1 MPEEKYMRRAIE
13 LAKKGSGHVNP
24 NPLVGA
30 VIVKDGEIIGEG
42 YHECY
47 GQLHAERNAIA
58 NARKRG
64 NNIEGSTIYV
74 TLEPCC
80 HYGKTPP
87 CTEAIIEEKIARV
100 VVGSDDPNPLVSG
113 KGFKLLREK
122 GIEVIP
128 HFLKEECDAMNHVF
142 FHYISTGT
150 PYVAM
155 KYAMTMDGKIACYT
169 GDSKWVTGE
178 ESRAH
183 VQTLRNHYKGIM
195 AGIGTVLADDP
206 MLSCRIE
213 GGRDPVRIIAD
224 SHLRIPMDSQLVRT
238 AKQQP
243 LIVACLPDADE
254 TKAVQLEEK
263 GVEVL
268 RIPGIAVND
277 FSGSS
282 SDSVLKYKDRLLAD
296 NLADNNISREVDS
309 DIIEEK
315 QKEVISLP
323 VLMKELGSRKIDG
336 ILLEGGGQLNESAL
350 QAGIVQRVYCY
361 IAPKIFGGAQAKTPV
376 EGQGLA
382 KAADAW
388 HFKRKLIERQVVCLQ
403 ELLRKLEKSRA
414 SKKVRIPLSLQLRQ
428 ILF

>member
-30 VIVKDGEIIGEG
+30 VIVRDGEIIGEG

-58 NARKRG
+58 NAKKRG
-64 NNIEGSTIYV
+64 NSLEGSTIYV

-113 KGFKLLREK
+113 KGFQMLREK

-142 FHYISTGT
+142 FHYIRTGT

-206 MLSCRIE
+206 MLNCRIE
-213 GGRDPVRIIAD
+213 GGRDPIRIIAD
-224 SHLRIPMDSQLVRT
+224 SHWRIPIDYQLVRT
-238 AKQQP
+238 AGQQP

-254 TKAVQLEEK
+254 EKAAQLQEK

-268 RIPGIAVND
+268 RIPGVTT
-277 FSGSS
+277 
-282 SDSVLKYKDRLLAD
+282 AD
-296 NLADNNISREVDS
+296 IT
-309 DIIEEK
+309 EE

-323 VLMKELGSRKIDG
+323 VLMKELGARKIDG

-350 QAGIVQRVYCY
+350 QAGIVDRIYCY

-376 EGQGLA
+376 EGQGLTR
-382 KAADAW
+382 AADAW
-388 HFKRKLIERQVVCLQ
+388 QFNRIGMQEFGQDILLEYEKAQ
-403 ELLRKLEKSRA
+403 EL
-414 SKKVRIPLSLQLRQ
+414 Q
-428 ILF
+428 

>member
-30 VIVKDGEIIGEG
+30 VIVRDGEIIGEG

-58 NARKRG
+58 NAKKRG
-64 NNIEGSTIYV
+64 NSLEGSTIYV

-113 KGFKLLREK
+113 KGFQMLREK

-142 FHYISTGT
+142 FHYIRTGT

-206 MLSCRIE
+206 MLNCRIE
-213 GGRDPVRIIAD
+213 GGRDPIRIIAD

-238 AKQQP
+238 AGQQP
-243 LIVACLPDADE
+243 LIVACLPDANE
-254 TKAVQLEEK
+254 EKAARLQEK

-268 RIPGIAVND
+268 RIPGVTT
-277 FSGSS
+277 
-282 SDSVLKYKDRLLAD
+282 AD
-296 NLADNNISREVDS
+296 IT
-309 DIIEEK
+309 EE

-323 VLMKELGSRKIDG
+323 VLMKELGARKIDG

-350 QAGIVQRVYCY
+350 QAGIVDRIYCY

-376 EGQGLA
+376 EGQGLTR
-382 KAADAW
+382 AADAW
-388 HFKRKLIERQVVCLQ
+388 QFNRIGMQEFGQDILLEYEKAQ
-403 ELLRKLEKSRA
+403 EL
-414 SKKVRIPLSLQLRQ
+414 Q
-428 ILF
+428 

>member
-30 VIVKDGEIIGEG
+30 VIVRDGEIIGEG

-58 NARKRG
+58 NAKKRG
-64 NNIEGSTIYV
+64 NSLEGSTIYV

-87 CTEAIIEEKIARV
+87 CTEAIIEEKIAKV

-113 KGFKLLREK
+113 KGFQMLREK

-128 HFLKEECDAMNHVF
+128 HFLKEECEAINHVF
-142 FHYISTGT
+142 FHYIRTGT

-178 ESRAH
+178 KSRAH

-206 MLSCRIE
+206 MLNCRIE
-213 GGRDPVRIIAD
+213 GGRDPIRIIAD

-238 AKQQP
+238 AGQQP

-254 TKAVQLEEK
+254 EKAAQLQEK

-268 RIPGIAVND
+268 RIPGVTT
-277 FSGSS
+277 
-282 SDSVLKYKDRLLAD
+282 AD
-296 NLADNNISREVDS
+296 IT
-309 DIIEEK
+309 EE

-323 VLMKELGSRKIDG
+323 VLMKELGARKIDG

-350 QAGIVQRVYCY
+350 QAGIVDRIYCY

-376 EGQGLA
+376 EGQGLTR
-382 KAADAW
+382 AADAW
-388 HFKRKLIERQVVCLQ
+388 QFNRIGMQEFGQDILLEYEKAQ
-403 ELLRKLEKSRA
+403 EL
-414 SKKVRIPLSLQLRQ
+414 Q
-428 ILF
+428 

>member
-1 MPEEKYMRRAIE
+1 MPEEKYMRRAIK

-30 VIVKDGEIIGEG
+30 VIVRDGEIIGEG

-58 NARKRG
+58 NAKKRG
-64 NNIEGSTIYV
+64 NSLEGSTIYV

-87 CTEAIIEEKIARV
+87 CTEAIIEEKIERV

-113 KGFKLLREK
+113 KGFQMLREK

-142 FHYISTGT
+142 FHYIRTGT

-206 MLSCRIE
+206 MLNCRIE
-213 GGRDPVRIIAD
+213 GGRDPIRIIAD

-238 AKQQP
+238 AGQQP

-254 TKAVQLEEK
+254 EKAAQLQEK

-268 RIPGIAVND
+268 RIPGVTT
-277 FSGSS
+277 
-282 SDSVLKYKDRLLAD
+282 AD
-296 NLADNNISREVDS
+296 IT
-309 DIIEEK
+309 EE

-323 VLMKELGSRKIDG
+323 VLMKELGARKIDG

-350 QAGIVQRVYCY
+350 QAGIVDRIYCY

-376 EGQGLA
+376 EGQGLTR
-382 KAADAW
+382 AADAW
-388 HFKRKLIERQVVCLQ
+388 QFNRIGMQ
-403 ELLRKLEKSRA
+403 EFGQDILLEYEKA
-414 SKKVRIPLSLQLRQ
+414 QEVQ
-428 ILF
+428 

>member
-30 VIVKDGEIIGEG
+30 VIVRDGKIIGEG

-58 NARKRG
+58 NAKKRG
-64 NNIEGSTIYV
+64 NSLEGSTIYV

-87 CTEAIIEEKIARV
+87 CTEAIIEEKIAKV
-100 VVGSDDPNPLVSG
+100 VIGSDDPNPLVSG
-113 KGFKLLREK
+113 KGFQMLREK

-128 HFLKEECDAMNHVF
+128 HFLKEECDAINHVF
-142 FHYISTGT
+142 FHYIRTGT

-206 MLSCRIE
+206 MFNCRIE
-213 GGRDPVRIIAD
+213 GGRDPIRIIAD

-238 AKQQP
+238 AGQQP

-254 TKAVQLEEK
+254 EKAAQLQEK

-268 RIPGIAVND
+268 RIPGVTT
-277 FSGSS
+277 
-282 SDSVLKYKDRLLAD
+282 AD
-296 NLADNNISREVDS
+296 IT
-309 DIIEEK
+309 EE

-323 VLMKELGSRKIDG
+323 VLMKELGARKIDG

-350 QAGIVQRVYCY
+350 QAGIVDRIYCY

-376 EGQGLA
+376 EGQGLTR
-382 KAADAW
+382 AADAW
-388 HFKRKLIERQVVCLQ
+388 QFKRIGMQEFGQDILLEYEKLQ
-403 ELLRKLEKSRA
+403 EL
-414 SKKVRIPLSLQLRQ
+414 Q
-428 ILF
+428 

>member
-30 VIVKDGEIIGEG
+30 VIVRDGEIIGEG

-58 NARKRG
+58 NAKKRG
-64 NNIEGSTIYV
+64 NSLEGSTIYV

-113 KGFKLLREK
+113 KGFQMLREK

-142 FHYISTGT
+142 FHYIRTGT

-206 MLSCRIE
+206 MLNCRIE
-213 GGRDPVRIIAD
+213 GGRDPIRIITD

-238 AKQQP
+238 AGQQP

-254 TKAVQLEEK
+254 EKAAQLQEK

-268 RIPGIAVND
+268 RIPGVTT
-277 FSGSS
+277 
-282 SDSVLKYKDRLLAD
+282 AD
-296 NLADNNISREVDS
+296 IT
-309 DIIEEK
+309 EE

-323 VLMKELGSRKIDG
+323 VLMKELGARKIDG

-350 QAGIVQRVYCY
+350 QAGIVDRIYCY

-376 EGQGLA
+376 EGQGLTR
-382 KAADAW
+382 AADAW
-388 HFKRKLIERQVVCLQ
+388 QFNRIGMQEFGQDSLLEYEKAQ
-403 ELLRKLEKSRA
+403 EL
-414 SKKVRIPLSLQLRQ
+414 Q
-428 ILF
+428 

>member
-24 NPLVGA
+24 NPLVRA
-30 VIVKDGEIIGEG
+30 VIVRDGEIIGEG

-58 NARKRG
+58 NAKKRG
-64 NNIEGSTIYV
+64 NSLEGSTIYV

-113 KGFKLLREK
+113 KGFQMLREK

-128 HFLKEECDAMNHVF
+128 HFLKEECGAMNHVF
-142 FHYISTGT
+142 FHYIRTGT

-206 MLSCRIE
+206 MLNCRIE
-213 GGRDPVRIIAD
+213 GGRDPIRIIAD

-238 AKQQP
+238 AGQQP

-254 TKAVQLEEK
+254 EKAAQLQEK

-268 RIPGIAVND
+268 RIPGVTT
-277 FSGSS
+277 
-282 SDSVLKYKDRLLAD
+282 AD
-296 NLADNNISREVDS
+296 IT
-309 DIIEEK
+309 EE

-323 VLMKELGSRKIDG
+323 VLMKELGARKIDG

-350 QAGIVQRVYCY
+350 QAGIVDRIYCY

-376 EGQGLA
+376 EGQGLTR
-382 KAADAW
+382 AADAW
-388 HFKRKLIERQVVCLQ
+388 QFNRIGMQEFGQDILLEYEKAQ
-403 ELLRKLEKSRA
+403 EL
-414 SKKVRIPLSLQLRQ
+414 Q
-428 ILF
+428 

>member
-30 VIVKDGEIIGEG
+30 VIVRDGEIIGEG

-58 NARKRG
+58 NAKKRG
-64 NNIEGSTIYV
+64 NSLEGSTIYV

-100 VVGSDDPNPLVSG
+100 VVGSDDPNPLVFG
-113 KGFKLLREK
+113 KVFQMLREK

-142 FHYISTGT
+142 FHYIRTGT

-206 MLSCRIE
+206 MLNCRIE
-213 GGRDPVRIIAD
+213 GGRDPIRIIAD
-224 SHLRIPMDSQLVRT
+224 SHLRIPIDSQLVRT
-238 AKQQP
+238 AGQQP

-254 TKAVQLEEK
+254 EKAAQLQEK

-268 RIPGIAVND
+268 RIPGVTT
-277 FSGSS
+277 
-282 SDSVLKYKDRLLAD
+282 AD
-296 NLADNNISREVDS
+296 IT
-309 DIIEEK
+309 EE

-323 VLMKELGSRKIDG
+323 VLMKELGARKIDG

-350 QAGIVQRVYCY
+350 QAGIVDRIYCY

-376 EGQGLA
+376 EGQGLTR
-382 KAADAW
+382 AADAW
-388 HFKRKLIERQVVCLQ
+388 QFNRIGMQEFGQDILLEYEKAQ
-403 ELLRKLEKSRA
+403 EL
-414 SKKVRIPLSLQLRQ
+414 Q
-428 ILF
+428 

>member
-1 MPEEKYMRRAIE
+1 MPEEKYMRRAIK

-30 VIVKDGEIIGEG
+30 VIVRDGEIIGEG

-58 NARKRG
+58 NAKKRG
-64 NNIEGSTIYV
+64 NSLEGSTIYV

-113 KGFKLLREK
+113 KGFQMLREK

-142 FHYISTGT
+142 FHYIRTGT

-206 MLSCRIE
+206 MLNCRIE
-213 GGRDPVRIIAD
+213 GGRDPIRIIAD
-224 SHLRIPMDSQLVRT
+224 SYLRIPMDSQLVRT
-238 AKQQP
+238 AGQQP

-254 TKAVQLEEK
+254 EKAAQLQEK
-263 GVEVL
+263 GGEVL
-268 RIPGIAVND
+268 RIPGVTT
-277 FSGSS
+277 
-282 SDSVLKYKDRLLAD
+282 AD
-296 NLADNNISREVDS
+296 IT
-309 DIIEEK
+309 EE

-323 VLMKELGSRKIDG
+323 VLMKELGARKIDG

-350 QAGIVQRVYCY
+350 QAGIVDRIYCY

-376 EGQGLA
+376 EGQGLTR
-382 KAADAW
+382 AADAW
-388 HFKRKLIERQVVCLQ
+388 QFNRIGMQEFGQDILLEYEKAQ
-403 ELLRKLEKSRA
+403 EL
-414 SKKVRIPLSLQLRQ
+414 Q
-428 ILF
+428 

>member
-30 VIVKDGEIIGEG
+30 VIVRDGEIIGAG

-58 NARKRG
+58 NAKKRG
-64 NNIEGSTIYV
+64 NSLEGSTIYV

-113 KGFKLLREK
+113 KGFQMLREK

-142 FHYISTGT
+142 FHYIRTGT

-206 MLSCRIE
+206 MLNCRIE
-213 GGRDPVRIIAD
+213 GGRDPIRIIAD
-224 SHLRIPMDSQLVRT
+224 SHLRIPIDSQLVRT
-238 AKQQP
+238 AGQQP

-254 TKAVQLEEK
+254 EKAAQLQEK

-268 RIPGIAVND
+268 RIPGVTT
-277 FSGSS
+277 
-282 SDSVLKYKDRLLAD
+282 AD
-296 NLADNNISREVDS
+296 IT
-309 DIIEEK
+309 EE

-323 VLMKELGSRKIDG
+323 VLMKELGARKIDG

-350 QAGIVQRVYCY
+350 QAGIVDRIYCY

-376 EGQGLA
+376 EGQGLTR
-382 KAADAW
+382 AADAW
-388 HFKRKLIERQVVCLQ
+388 QFNRIGMQEFGQDILLEYEKAQ
-403 ELLRKLEKSRA
+403 EL
-414 SKKVRIPLSLQLRQ
+414 Q
-428 ILF
+428 

>member
-30 VIVKDGEIIGEG
+30 VIVRDGEIIGEG

-58 NARKRG
+58 NAKKRG
-64 NNIEGSTIYV
+64 NSLEGSTIYV

-113 KGFKLLREK
+113 KGFQMLREK
-122 GIEVIP
+122 GIEVIS

-142 FHYISTGT
+142 FHYIRTGT

-206 MLSCRIE
+206 MLNCRIE
-213 GGRDPVRIIAD
+213 GGRDPIRIIAD

-238 AKQQP
+238 AGQQP

-254 TKAVQLEEK
+254 EKAAQLQEK

-268 RIPGIAVND
+268 RIPGVTT
-277 FSGSS
+277 
-282 SDSVLKYKDRLLAD
+282 AD
-296 NLADNNISREVDS
+296 IT
-309 DIIEEK
+309 EE

-323 VLMKELGSRKIDG
+323 VLMKELGARKIDG

-350 QAGIVQRVYCY
+350 QAGIVDRIYCY

-376 EGQGLA
+376 EGQGLTR
-382 KAADAW
+382 AADAW
-388 HFKRKLIERQVVCLQ
+388 QFNRIGMQEFGQDILLEYEKAQ
-403 ELLRKLEKSRA
+403 EL
-414 SKKVRIPLSLQLRQ
+414 Q
-428 ILF
+428 

>member
-30 VIVKDGEIIGEG
+30 VIVRDGEIIGEG

-58 NARKRG
+58 NAKKRG
-64 NNIEGSTIYV
+64 NSLEGSTIYV

-113 KGFKLLREK
+113 KGFQMLREK
-122 GIEVIP
+122 GIEVFP

-142 FHYISTGT
+142 FHYIRTGT

-206 MLSCRIE
+206 MLNCRIE
-213 GGRDPVRIIAD
+213 GGRDPIRIIAD
-224 SHLRIPMDSQLVRT
+224 SHLRIPIDSQLVRT
-238 AKQQP
+238 AGQQP

-254 TKAVQLEEK
+254 EKAAQLQEK

-268 RIPGIAVND
+268 RIPGVTT
-277 FSGSS
+277 
-282 SDSVLKYKDRLLAD
+282 AD
-296 NLADNNISREVDS
+296 IT
-309 DIIEEK
+309 EE

-323 VLMKELGSRKIDG
+323 VLMKELGARKIDG

-350 QAGIVQRVYCY
+350 QAGIVDRIYCY

-376 EGQGLA
+376 EGQGLTR
-382 KAADAW
+382 AADAW
-388 HFKRKLIERQVVCLQ
+388 QFNRIGMQEFGQDILLEYEKAQ
-403 ELLRKLEKSRA
+403 EL
-414 SKKVRIPLSLQLRQ
+414 Q
-428 ILF
+428 

>member
-1 MPEEKYMRRAIE
+1 MPEEKYMRRAIK

-30 VIVKDGEIIGEG
+30 VIVRDGEIIGEG

-47 GQLHAERNAIA
+47 GQLHAESNAIA
-58 NARKRG
+58 NAKKRG
-64 NNIEGSTIYV
+64 NSLEGSTIYV

-87 CTEAIIEEKIARV
+87 CTEASIEEKIARV

-113 KGFKLLREK
+113 KGFQMLREK

-142 FHYISTGT
+142 FHYIRTGT

-206 MLSCRIE
+206 MLNCRIE
-213 GGRDPVRIIAD
+213 GGRDPIRIIAD

-238 AKQQP
+238 AGQQP

-254 TKAVQLEEK
+254 EKAAQLQEK

-268 RIPGIAVND
+268 RIPGVTT
-277 FSGSS
+277 
-282 SDSVLKYKDRLLAD
+282 AD
-296 NLADNNISREVDS
+296 IT
-309 DIIEEK
+309 EE

-323 VLMKELGSRKIDG
+323 VLMKELGARKIDG

-350 QAGIVQRVYCY
+350 QAGIVDRIYCY

-376 EGQGLA
+376 EGQGLTR
-382 KAADAW
+382 AADAW
-388 HFKRKLIERQVVCLQ
+388 QFNRIGMQEFGQDILLEYEKAQ
-403 ELLRKLEKSRA
+403 EL
-414 SKKVRIPLSLQLRQ
+414 Q
-428 ILF
+428 

>member
-1 MPEEKYMRRAIE
+1 MPEEKYMRRAIK

-30 VIVKDGEIIGEG
+30 VIVRDGEIIGEG

-58 NARKRG
+58 NAKKRG
-64 NNIEGSTIYV
+64 NSLEGSTIYV

-113 KGFKLLREK
+113 KGFQMLREK

-142 FHYISTGT
+142 FHYIRTGT

-206 MLSCRIE
+206 MLNCRIE
-213 GGRDPVRIIAD
+213 GGRDPIRIIAD

-238 AKQQP
+238 AGQQP

-254 TKAVQLEEK
+254 EKAAQLQEK

-268 RIPGIAVND
+268 RIPGVTT
-277 FSGSS
+277 
-282 SDSVLKYKDRLLAD
+282 AD
-296 NLADNNISREVDS
+296 IT
-309 DIIEEK
+309 EE

-323 VLMKELGSRKIDG
+323 ILMKELGARKIDG

-350 QAGIVQRVYCY
+350 QAGIVDRIYCY

-376 EGQGLA
+376 EGQGLTR
-382 KAADAW
+382 AADAW
-388 HFKRKLIERQVVCLQ
+388 QFKRIGMQEFGQDILLEYEKAQ
-403 ELLRKLEKSRA
+403 EL
-414 SKKVRIPLSLQLRQ
+414 Q
-428 ILF
+428 

>member
-1 MPEEKYMRRAIE
+1 MPEEMYMRRAIE

-30 VIVKDGEIIGEG
+30 VIVRDGEIIGEG

-58 NARKRG
+58 NAKKRG
-64 NNIEGSTIYV
+64 NSLEGSTIYV

-113 KGFKLLREK
+113 KGFQMLREK

-142 FHYISTGT
+142 FHYIRTGT

-206 MLSCRIE
+206 MLNCRIE
-213 GGRDPVRIIAD
+213 GGRDPIRIITD

-238 AKQQP
+238 AGQQP

-254 TKAVQLEEK
+254 EKAAQLQEK

-268 RIPGIAVND
+268 RIPGVTT
-277 FSGSS
+277 
-282 SDSVLKYKDRLLAD
+282 AD
-296 NLADNNISREVDS
+296 IT
-309 DIIEEK
+309 EE

-323 VLMKELGSRKIDG
+323 VLMKELGARKIDG

-350 QAGIVQRVYCY
+350 QAGIVDRIYCY

-376 EGQGLA
+376 EGQGLTR
-382 KAADAW
+382 AADAW
-388 HFKRKLIERQVVCLQ
+388 QFNRIGMQEFGQDILLEYEKAQ
-403 ELLRKLEKSRA
+403 EL
-414 SKKVRIPLSLQLRQ
+414 Q
-428 ILF
+428 

>member
-30 VIVKDGEIIGEG
+30 VIVRDGEIIGEG

-58 NARKRG
+58 NAKKRG
-64 NNIEGSTIYV
+64 NSLEGSTIYV

-113 KGFKLLREK
+113 KGFQMLREK

-142 FHYISTGT
+142 FHYIRTGT

-183 VQTLRNHYKGIM
+183 VQTLRNHYKGRM

-206 MLSCRIE
+206 MLNCRIE
-213 GGRDPVRIIAD
+213 GRRDPIRIIAD

-238 AKQQP
+238 AGQQP

-254 TKAVQLEEK
+254 EKAAQLQEK

-268 RIPGIAVND
+268 RIPGVTT
-277 FSGSS
+277 
-282 SDSVLKYKDRLLAD
+282 AD
-296 NLADNNISREVDS
+296 IT
-309 DIIEEK
+309 EE

-323 VLMKELGSRKIDG
+323 VLMKELGARKIDG

-350 QAGIVQRVYCY
+350 QAGIVDRIYCY

-376 EGQGLA
+376 EGQGLTR
-382 KAADAW
+382 AADAW
-388 HFKRKLIERQVVCLQ
+388 QFNRIGMQEFGQDILLEYEKAQ
-403 ELLRKLEKSRA
+403 EL
-414 SKKVRIPLSLQLRQ
+414 Q
-428 ILF
+428 

>member
-30 VIVKDGEIIGEG
+30 VIVRDGEIIGEG

-58 NARKRG
+58 NAKKRG
-64 NNIEGSTIYV
+64 NSLEGSTIYV

-87 CTEAIIEEKIARV
+87 CTEAIEEKIARV

-113 KGFKLLREK
+113 KGFQMLREK

-142 FHYISTGT
+142 FHYIRTGT

-155 KYAMTMDGKIACYT
+155 KYAMTMDGKSACYT

-206 MLSCRIE
+206 MLNCRIE
-213 GGRDPVRIIAD
+213 GGRDPIRIIAD
-224 SHLRIPMDSQLVRT
+224 SHLRIPIDSQLVRT
-238 AKQQP
+238 AGQQP

-254 TKAVQLEEK
+254 EKAAQLQEK

-268 RIPGIAVND
+268 RIPGVTTA
-277 FSGSS
+277 
-282 SDSVLKYKDRLLAD
+282 DRT
-296 NLADNNISREVDS
+296 
-309 DIIEEK
+309 EE

-323 VLMKELGSRKIDG
+323 VLMKELGARKIDG

-350 QAGIVQRVYCY
+350 QAGIVDRIYCY
-361 IAPKIFGGAQAKTPV
+361 IAPKIFGRAQAKTPV
-376 EGQGLA
+376 EGQGLTR
-382 KAADAW
+382 AADAW
-388 HFKRKLIERQVVCLQ
+388 QFNRIGMQEFGQDILLEYEKAQ
-403 ELLRKLEKSRA
+403 EL
-414 SKKVRIPLSLQLRQ
+414 Q
-428 ILF
+428 

>member
-30 VIVKDGEIIGEG
+30 VIVRDGEIIGEG

-58 NARKRG
+58 NAKKRG
-64 NNIEGSTIYV
+64 NSLEGSTIYV

-113 KGFKLLREK
+113 KGFQMLREK

-142 FHYISTGT
+142 FHYIRTGT

-206 MLSCRIE
+206 MLNCRIE
-213 GGRDPVRIIAD
+213 GGKDPIRIITD

-238 AKQQP
+238 AGQQP

-254 TKAVQLEEK
+254 EKAAQLQEK

-268 RIPGIAVND
+268 RIPGVTT
-277 FSGSS
+277 
-282 SDSVLKYKDRLLAD
+282 AD
-296 NLADNNISREVDS
+296 IT
-309 DIIEEK
+309 EE

-323 VLMKELGSRKIDG
+323 VLMKELGARKIDG

-350 QAGIVQRVYCY
+350 QAGIVDRIYCY

-376 EGQGLA
+376 EGQGLTR
-382 KAADAW
+382 AADAW
-388 HFKRKLIERQVVCLQ
+388 QFNRIGMQEFGQDILLEYEKAQ
-403 ELLRKLEKSRA
+403 EL
-414 SKKVRIPLSLQLRQ
+414 Q
-428 ILF
+428 

>member
-30 VIVKDGEIIGEG
+30 VIVRDGEIIGEG

-58 NARKRG
+58 NAKKRG
-64 NNIEGSTIYV
+64 NSLEGSTIYV

-113 KGFKLLREK
+113 KGFQMLREK

-128 HFLKEECDAMNHVF
+128 HFLKEECDAINHVF
-142 FHYISTGT
+142 FHYIRTGT

-206 MLSCRIE
+206 MLNCRIE
-213 GGRDPVRIIAD
+213 GGRDPIRIIAD

-238 AKQQP
+238 AGQQP

-254 TKAVQLEEK
+254 EKAAQLQEK

-268 RIPGIAVND
+268 RIPGVTT
-277 FSGSS
+277 
-282 SDSVLKYKDRLLAD
+282 AD
-296 NLADNNISREVDS
+296 IT
-309 DIIEEK
+309 EE

-323 VLMKELGSRKIDG
+323 VLMKELGARKIDG

-350 QAGIVQRVYCY
+350 QAGIVDRIYCY

-376 EGQGLA
+376 EGQGLTR
-382 KAADAW
+382 AADAW
-388 HFKRKLIERQVVCLQ
+388 QFNRIGMQEFGQDILLEYEKAQ
-403 ELLRKLEKSRA
+403 EL
-414 SKKVRIPLSLQLRQ
+414 Q
-428 ILF
+428 

>member
-30 VIVKDGEIIGEG
+30 VIVRDGEIIGEG

-58 NARKRG
+58 NAKKRG
-64 NNIEGSTIYV
+64 NSLEGSTIYV

-87 CTEAIIEEKIARV
+87 CSEAIIEEKIARV

-113 KGFKLLREK
+113 KGFQMLREK

-142 FHYISTGT
+142 FHYIRTGT

-206 MLSCRIE
+206 MLNCRIE
-213 GGRDPVRIIAD
+213 GGRDPIRIITD

-238 AKQQP
+238 AGQQP

-254 TKAVQLEEK
+254 EKAAQLQEK

-268 RIPGIAVND
+268 RIPGVTT
-277 FSGSS
+277 
-282 SDSVLKYKDRLLAD
+282 AD
-296 NLADNNISREVDS
+296 IT
-309 DIIEEK
+309 EE

-323 VLMKELGSRKIDG
+323 VLMKELGARKIDG

-350 QAGIVQRVYCY
+350 QAGIVDRIYCY

-376 EGQGLA
+376 EGQGLTR
-382 KAADAW
+382 AADAW
-388 HFKRKLIERQVVCLQ
+388 QFNRIGMQEFGQDILLEYEKAQ
-403 ELLRKLEKSRA
+403 EL
-414 SKKVRIPLSLQLRQ
+414 Q
-428 ILF
+428 

>member
-1 MPEEKYMRRAIE
+1 MVVEEKYMARCIE
-13 LAKKGSGHVNP
+13 LARGGEGNTAP
-24 NPLVGA
+24 NPMVGA
-30 VIVKDGEIIGEG
+30 VIVHKGKIIGEG
-42 YHECY
+42 FHRKCGEA
-47 GQLHAERNAIA
+47 HAEVNAVA
-58 NARKRG
+58 SVWDEALLRD
-64 NNIEGSTIYV
+64 STIYV
-74 TLEPCC
+74 SLEPCS

-388 HFKRKLIERQVVCLQ
+388 HFTRIGMQEFGQDILLEYERTK
-403 ELLRKLEKSRA
+403 EN
-414 SKKVRIPLSLQLRQ
+414 
-428 ILF
+428 

>member
-30 VIVKDGEIIGEG
+30 VIVRDGEIIGEG

-58 NARKRG
+58 NAKKRG
-64 NNIEGSTIYV
+64 NSLEGSTIYV

-80 HYGKTPP
+80 HYEKTPP

-113 KGFKLLREK
+113 KGFQMLREK

-142 FHYISTGT
+142 FHYIRTGT

-206 MLSCRIE
+206 MLNCRIE
-213 GGRDPVRIIAD
+213 GGKDPIRIITD

-238 AKQQP
+238 AGQQP

-254 TKAVQLEEK
+254 EKAAQLQEK

-268 RIPGIAVND
+268 RIPGVTT
-277 FSGSS
+277 
-282 SDSVLKYKDRLLAD
+282 AD
-296 NLADNNISREVDS
+296 IT
-309 DIIEEK
+309 EE

-323 VLMKELGSRKIDG
+323 VLMKELGARKIDG

-350 QAGIVQRVYCY
+350 QAGIVDRIYCY

-376 EGQGLA
+376 EGQGLTR
-382 KAADAW
+382 AADAW
-388 HFKRKLIERQVVCLQ
+388 QFNRIGMQEFGQDILLEYEKAQ
-403 ELLRKLEKSRA
+403 EL
-414 SKKVRIPLSLQLRQ
+414 Q
-428 ILF
+428 

>member
-30 VIVKDGEIIGEG
+30 VIVRDGEIIGEG

-58 NARKRG
+58 NAKKRG
-64 NNIEGSTIYV
+64 NSLEGSTIYV

-113 KGFKLLREK
+113 KGFQMLREK

-142 FHYISTGT
+142 FHYIRTGT

-206 MLSCRIE
+206 MLNCRIE
-213 GGRDPVRIIAD
+213 GGKDPIRIITD

-238 AKQQP
+238 AGQQP

-254 TKAVQLEEK
+254 EKAAQLQEK

-268 RIPGIAVND
+268 RIPGVTT
-277 FSGSS
+277 
-282 SDSVLKYKDRLLAD
+282 AD
-296 NLADNNISREVDS
+296 IT
-309 DIIEEK
+309 EE

-323 VLMKELGSRKIDG
+323 VLMKELGARKIDG

-350 QAGIVQRVYCY
+350 QAGIVDRIYCY

-376 EGQGLA
+376 EGQGLTR
-382 KAADAW
+382 AADAW
-388 HFKRKLIERQVVCLQ
+388 QFNRIGMQEFGQDILLEYEKVQ
-403 ELLRKLEKSRA
+403 EL
-414 SKKVRIPLSLQLRQ
+414 Q
-428 ILF
+428 

>member
-30 VIVKDGEIIGEG
+30 VIVRDGEIIGEG

-58 NARKRG
+58 NAKKRG
-64 NNIEGSTIYV
+64 NSLEGSTIYV

-113 KGFKLLREK
+113 KGFQMLREK

-142 FHYISTGT
+142 FHYIRTGT

-206 MLSCRIE
+206 MLNCRIE
-213 GGRDPVRIIAD
+213 GGRDPIRIIAD
-224 SHLRIPMDSQLVRT
+224 SHLRISMDSQLVRT
-238 AKQQP
+238 AGQQP

-254 TKAVQLEEK
+254 EKAAQLQEK

-268 RIPGIAVND
+268 RIPGVTT
-277 FSGSS
+277 
-282 SDSVLKYKDRLLAD
+282 AD
-296 NLADNNISREVDS
+296 IT
-309 DIIEEK
+309 EE

-323 VLMKELGSRKIDG
+323 VLMKELGARKIDG

-350 QAGIVQRVYCY
+350 QAGIVDRIYCY

-376 EGQGLA
+376 EGQGLTR
-382 KAADAW
+382 AADAW
-388 HFKRKLIERQVVCLQ
+388 QFNRIGMQEFGQDILLEYEKAQ
-403 ELLRKLEKSRA
+403 EL
-414 SKKVRIPLSLQLRQ
+414 Q
-428 ILF
+428 

>member
-30 VIVKDGEIIGEG
+30 VIVRDGEIIGEG

-58 NARKRG
+58 NAKKRG
-64 NNIEGSTIYV
+64 NSLEGSTIYV

-113 KGFKLLREK
+113 KGFQMLREK
-122 GIEVIP
+122 GTEVIP

-142 FHYISTGT
+142 FHYIRTGT

-206 MLSCRIE
+206 MLNCRIE
-213 GGRDPVRIIAD
+213 GGRDPIRIIAD

-238 AKQQP
+238 AGQQP

-254 TKAVQLEEK
+254 EKAAQLQEK

-268 RIPGIAVND
+268 RIPGVTT
-277 FSGSS
+277 
-282 SDSVLKYKDRLLAD
+282 AD
-296 NLADNNISREVDS
+296 IT
-309 DIIEEK
+309 EE

-323 VLMKELGSRKIDG
+323 VLMKELGARKIDG

-350 QAGIVQRVYCY
+350 QAGIVDRIYCY

-376 EGQGLA
+376 EGQGLTR
-382 KAADAW
+382 AADAW
-388 HFKRKLIERQVVCLQ
+388 QFNRIGMQEFGQDILLEYEKAQ
-403 ELLRKLEKSRA
+403 EL
-414 SKKVRIPLSLQLRQ
+414 Q
-428 ILF
+428 

>member
-30 VIVKDGEIIGEG
+30 VIVRDGEIIGEG

-58 NARKRG
+58 NAKKRG
-64 NNIEGSTIYV
+64 NSLEGSTIYV

-113 KGFKLLREK
+113 KGFQMLREK

-142 FHYISTGT
+142 FHYIRTGT

-183 VQTLRNHYKGIM
+183 VQILRNHYKGIM

-206 MLSCRIE
+206 MLNCRIE
-213 GGRDPVRIIAD
+213 GGRDPIRIIAD
-224 SHLRIPMDSQLVRT
+224 SHLRIPIDSQLVRT
-238 AKQQP
+238 AGQQP

-254 TKAVQLEEK
+254 EKAAQLQEK

-268 RIPGIAVND
+268 RIPGVTT
-277 FSGSS
+277 
-282 SDSVLKYKDRLLAD
+282 AD
-296 NLADNNISREVDS
+296 IT
-309 DIIEEK
+309 EE

-323 VLMKELGSRKIDG
+323 VLMKELGARKIDG

-350 QAGIVQRVYCY
+350 QAGIVDRIYCY

-376 EGQGLA
+376 EGQGLTR
-382 KAADAW
+382 AADAW
-388 HFKRKLIERQVVCLQ
+388 QFNRIGMQEFGQDILLEYEKAQ
-403 ELLRKLEKSRA
+403 EL
-414 SKKVRIPLSLQLRQ
+414 Q
-428 ILF
+428 

>member
-1 MPEEKYMRRAIE
+1 MPEEKYMKRAIE

-30 VIVKDGEIIGEG
+30 VIVRDGEIIGEG

-58 NARKRG
+58 NAKKRG
-64 NNIEGSTIYV
+64 NSLEGSTIYV

-113 KGFKLLREK
+113 KGFQMLREK

-142 FHYISTGT
+142 FHYIRTGT

-206 MLSCRIE
+206 MLNCRIE
-213 GGRDPVRIIAD
+213 GGRDPIRIIAD
-224 SHLRIPMDSQLVRT
+224 SHLRIPIDSQLVRT
-238 AKQQP
+238 AGQQP

-254 TKAVQLEEK
+254 EKAAQLQEK

-268 RIPGIAVND
+268 RIPGVTTAGIT
-277 FSGSS
+277 
-282 SDSVLKYKDRLLAD
+282 
-296 NLADNNISREVDS
+296 
-309 DIIEEK
+309 EE

-323 VLMKELGSRKIDG
+323 VLMKELGARKIDG

-350 QAGIVQRVYCY
+350 QAGIVDRIYCY

-376 EGQGLA
+376 EGQGLTR
-382 KAADAW
+382 AADAW
-388 HFKRKLIERQVVCLQ
+388 QFNRIGMQEFGQDILLEYEKAQ
-403 ELLRKLEKSRA
+403 EL
-414 SKKVRIPLSLQLRQ
+414 Q
-428 ILF
+428 

>member
-1 MPEEKYMRRAIE
+1 MPEEKYMRRAIK

-30 VIVKDGEIIGEG
+30 VIVRDGEIIGEG

-58 NARKRG
+58 NAKKRG
-64 NNIEGSTIYV
+64 NSLEGSTIYV

-113 KGFKLLREK
+113 KGFQMLREK

-142 FHYISTGT
+142 FHYIRTGT

-206 MLSCRIE
+206 MLNCRIE
-213 GGRDPVRIIAD
+213 GGRDPIRIIAD
-224 SHLRIPMDSQLVRT
+224 SYLRIPMDSQLVRT
-238 AKQQP
+238 AGQQP

-254 TKAVQLEEK
+254 EKAAQLQEK

-268 RIPGIAVND
+268 RIPGVTT
-277 FSGSS
+277 
-282 SDSVLKYKDRLLAD
+282 AD
-296 NLADNNISREVDS
+296 IT
-309 DIIEEK
+309 EE

-323 VLMKELGSRKIDG
+323 VLMKELGARKIDG
-336 ILLEGGGQLNESAL
+336 ILLEGGGKLNESAL
-350 QAGIVQRVYCY
+350 QAGIVDRIYCY

-376 EGQGLA
+376 EGQGLTR
-382 KAADAW
+382 AADAW
-388 HFKRKLIERQVVCLQ
+388 QFNRIGMQEFGQDILLEYEKAQ
-403 ELLRKLEKSRA
+403 EL
-414 SKKVRIPLSLQLRQ
+414 Q
-428 ILF
+428 

>member
-1 MPEEKYMRRAIE
+1 MPEEKYMRRAIK

-30 VIVKDGEIIGEG
+30 VIVRDGEIIGEG

-58 NARKRG
+58 NAKKRG
-64 NNIEGSTIYV
+64 NSLEGSTIYV

-113 KGFKLLREK
+113 KGFQMLREK

-142 FHYISTGT
+142 FHYIRTGT

-178 ESRAH
+178 ESRAY

-206 MLSCRIE
+206 MLNCRIE
-213 GGRDPVRIIAD
+213 GGRDPIRIIAD

-238 AKQQP
+238 AGQQP

-254 TKAVQLEEK
+254 EKAAQLQEK

-268 RIPGIAVND
+268 RIPGVTT
-277 FSGSS
+277 
-282 SDSVLKYKDRLLAD
+282 AD
-296 NLADNNISREVDS
+296 IT
-309 DIIEEK
+309 EE

-323 VLMKELGSRKIDG
+323 VLMKELGARKIDG

-350 QAGIVQRVYCY
+350 QAGIVDRIYCY

-376 EGQGLA
+376 EGQGLTR
-382 KAADAW
+382 AADAW
-388 HFKRKLIERQVVCLQ
+388 QFKRIGMQEFGQDILLEYEKAQ
-403 ELLRKLEKSRA
+403 EL
-414 SKKVRIPLSLQLRQ
+414 Q
-428 ILF
+428 